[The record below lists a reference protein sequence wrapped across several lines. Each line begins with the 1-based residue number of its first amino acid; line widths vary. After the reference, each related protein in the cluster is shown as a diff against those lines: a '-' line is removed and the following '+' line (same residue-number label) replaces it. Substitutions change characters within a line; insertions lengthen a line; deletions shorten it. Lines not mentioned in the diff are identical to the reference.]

1 MTSSIDVI
9 GLSSEVLV
17 WQALV
22 LTFISFAVGL
32 LGGFVGLALGTMRLP
47 SLLLMGV
54 AAPTAGEYQRT
65 LEEVFPANVVR
76 VITAA
81 FNRACYGRHPAPRE
95 QIDEM
100 RTALEGLSAEGGGA
114 G

>member
-9 GLSSEVLV
+9 GLTSEVLV

-47 SLLLMGV
+47 V
-54 AAPTAGEYQRT
+54 AAAHGCR
-65 LEEVFPANVVR
+65 R
-76 VITAA
+76 VDS
-81 FNRACYGRHPAPRE
+81 RRDQHPRQQP
-95 QIDEM
+95 
-100 RTALEGLSAEGGGA
+100 
-114 G
+114 

>member
-9 GLSSEVLV
+9 GLTSEVLV

-47 SLLLMGV
+47 SLLLIGV
-54 AAPTAGEYQRT
+54 AAPTAGGTNILVSSLSPNPPKDTDGRR
-65 LEEVFPANVVR
+65 EENGRGVR
-76 VITAA
+76 ELQ
-81 FNRACYGRHPAPRE
+81 GK
-95 QIDEM
+95 
-100 RTALEGLSAEGGGA
+100 
-114 G
+114 